1 MNLIF
6 HISEDG
12 SEMKKDVQFSFLSPP
27 GKLFADK
34 MGLTVA
40 KKELIPFPVYRFLN
54 LIVYSLGNNLN
65 YIYITYISFF
75 KTTGV
80 CEA

>member
-12 SEMKKDVQFSFLSPP
+12 SEMKKDVQFSLLSPP
-27 GKLFADK
+27 GKRFAGK

-65 YIYITYISFF
+65 YIYIYNVYIFF
-75 KTTGV
+75 
-80 CEA
+80 